1 MLDETATTRMLVV
14 VENLLEYSDTDA
26 DRALKELFQAA
37 NRSDHLVIADGD
49 ISQLGSGYGL
59 VGELKASR
67 HGIALKPET
76 FDGDTLFK
84 VPFPKVQRHE
94 FPEGRGLFVEN
105 GKAVVVQMP
114 LSE

>member
-1 MLDETATTRMLVV
+1 MLDETRSGRILVV
-14 VENLLEYSDTDA
+14 VENLFDYSDSDA
-26 DRALKELFQAA
+26 DRALKEMFQAA

-49 ISQLGSGYGL
+49 VAQLGSGYGL

-84 VPFPKVQRHE
+84 VPFPRVQRHE

-105 GKAVVVQMP
+105 GKP
-114 LSE
+114 LTVHLPLVE